1 MFAQKFA
8 QRVLKLINYKKYSLS
23 NLEAFD
29 EPFIDIGPVF
39 TLSNVTTFPFIEF
52 YNKPIN
58 SIDKI
63 LAIRSTVRPSNYY
76 LILQIGASCIKSSN
90 VLVVSRSELN
100 GDYQ

>member
-23 NLEAFD
+23 NLKAFD